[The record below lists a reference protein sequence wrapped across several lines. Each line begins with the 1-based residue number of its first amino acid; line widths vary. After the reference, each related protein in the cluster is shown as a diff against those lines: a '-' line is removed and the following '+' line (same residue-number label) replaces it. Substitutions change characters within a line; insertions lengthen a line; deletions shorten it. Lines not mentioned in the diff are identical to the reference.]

1 MRSLRMLIGAD
12 GDANGG
18 AERGR
23 GPGPADPASQAPAS
37 GRVKQAGPAWLSPR
51 RPLVNQTRRSPA
63 NGVENCEN
71 DGDRGRVASTG
82 PQGIR
87 VNAIGLAPP
96 TECDCRFVVVQEV
109 SAPATTPV
117 QRFCPQRI
125 TRPTVTTRSSD
136 VLPTPPPSRAAHAVA
151 AVVAEITVPVAD
163 RD

>member
-1 MRSLRMLIGAD
+1 MRSIRMLIGAD

-18 AERGR
+18 AELGR
-23 GPGPADPASQAPAS
+23 GLGPADPAS
-37 GRVKQAGPAWLSPR
+37 RRMKQAGPAWLSPR
-51 RPLVNQTRRSPA
+51 RPLVNQTRTSPA

-87 VNAIGLAPP
+87 VNAMGLAPP

>member
-1 MRSLRMLIGAD
+1 MLIGAD

-18 AERGR
+18 AELGR
-23 GPGPADPASQAPAS
+23 GLGPADQASQTAAS

-82 PQGIR
+82 PQGIP

-109 SAPATTPV
+109 SAPATTP
-117 QRFCPQRI
+117 
-125 TRPTVTTRSSD
+125 
-136 VLPTPPPSRAAHAVA
+136 RAAFLSA
-151 AVVAEITVPVAD
+151 ADNPAD
-163 RD
+163 RHHPFL